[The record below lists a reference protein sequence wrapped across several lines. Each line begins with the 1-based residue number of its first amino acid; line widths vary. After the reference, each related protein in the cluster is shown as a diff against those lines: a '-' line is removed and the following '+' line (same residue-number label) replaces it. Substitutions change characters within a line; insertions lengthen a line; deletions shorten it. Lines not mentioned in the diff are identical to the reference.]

1 MNQMTTVKKSIITAV
16 CIALCVVLPQ
26 AFHAIPNAGSI
37 YLPMHIPVLL
47 CGLIC
52 GWQYGLVV
60 GLIVPVL
67 RSMMFGMPPMFP
79 TATAMAFELM
89 TYGFLAGFLYEH
101 SRWQCVKALYRCL
114 VLAMIGGRIVWGA
127 AMMILLGVSG
137 GAFTFQAFLAGA
149 LLNAVPG
156 IALQLV
162 LIPVIMVSLDK
173 AGIKRFTVNTA
184 QA

>member
-1 MNQMTTVKKSIITAV
+1 MSNAYSSPVMWLYLWLAV
-16 CIALCVVLPQ
+16 WSGC
-26 AFHAIPNAGSI
+26 GSDCSGI
-37 YLPMHIPVLL
+37 KIHDV
-47 CGLIC
+47 
-52 GWQYGLVV
+52 
-60 GLIVPVL
+60 
-67 RSMMFGMPPMFP
+67 GMPPMFP

>member
-1 MNQMTTVKKSIITAV
+1 MM
-16 CIALCVVLPQ
+16 
-26 AFHAIPNAGSI
+26 
-37 YLPMHIPVLL
+37 
-47 CGLIC
+47 
-52 GWQYGLVV
+52 GW
-60 GLIVPVL
+60 
-67 RSMMFGMPPMFP
+67 
-79 TATAMAFELM
+79 
-89 TYGFLAGFLYEH
+89 
-101 SRWQCVKALYRCL
+101 
-114 VLAMIGGRIVWGA
+114 RIVWGA

-149 LLNAVPG
+149 LLNAIPG

>member
-1 MNQMTTVKKSIITAV
+1 MKNLKKLVLSGMFL
-16 CIALCVVLPQ
+16 ALGIVLPFVTGQ
-26 AFHAIPNAGSI
+26 IPQIGSM
-37 YLPMHIPVLL
+37 LCPMHIPVLL
-47 CGLIC
+47 CGFIC

-101 SRWQCVKALYRCL
+101 SRRQCVKALYRCL

-156 IALQLV
+156 IAFQLV

>member
-1 MNQMTTVKKSIITAV
+1 MKNLKKLVMSGMFL
-16 CIALCVVLPQ
+16 ALGIVLPFVTGQ
-26 AFHAIPNAGSI
+26 IPQIGSM
-37 YLPMHIPVLL
+37 LCPMHIPVLL
-47 CGLIC
+47 CGFIC

-60 GLIVPVL
+60 GLVVPVL

-156 IALQLV
+156 IAAQLV

>member
-1 MNQMTTVKKSIITAV
+1 MKNLKKLVLSGMFL
-16 CIALCVVLPQ
+16 ALGIVLPFVTGQ
-26 AFHAIPNAGSI
+26 IPQIGSM
-37 YLPMHIPVLL
+37 LCPMHIPVLL
-47 CGLIC
+47 CGFIC

-89 TYGFLAGFLYEH
+89 TYGFLAG
-101 SRWQCVKALYRCL
+101 
-114 VLAMIGGRIVWGA
+114 
-127 AMMILLGVSG
+127 
-137 GAFTFQAFLAGA
+137 A